1 MRHSA
6 QPITVCYNTHKTLST
21 LQEGGARMAVYYTSV
36 SVEVDPMAHDVY
48 GLPQSLPHLLD
59 ALEDEPPHLGSPSS
73 RIHLRGHDATFLNAH
88 FLFLCDGNDFDAGD
102 LVRQVLHEAP
112 HKVSHF
118 TTPVN
123 VHKRNDWL
131 SDARKQVIQAVSERV
146 SPDATS
152 LDGVGDILS
161 EAGITLEE

>member
-1 MRHSA
+1 
-6 QPITVCYNTHKTLST
+6 
-21 LQEGGARMAVYYTSV
+21 MAVYYTSI

-48 GLPQSLPHLLD
+48 GLTQSLPHLLD
-59 ALEDEPPHLGSPSS
+59 ALEDEHAHIGSTSS

-112 HKVSHF
+112 RKVSHF
-118 TTPVN
+118 ATPVN

-131 SDARKQVIQAVSERV
+131 PDGRKRIIQAISERV
-146 SPDATS
+146 PDDVTS

-161 EAGITLEE
+161 EAGIALEE

>member
-1 MRHSA
+1 
-6 QPITVCYNTHKTLST
+6 
-21 LQEGGARMAVYYTSV
+21 MAVYYTSI
-36 SVEVDPMAHDVY
+36 SVEVAPMAHDVY

-59 ALEDEPPHLGSPSS
+59 AMETEHTHIGSTSS
-73 RIHLRGHDATFLNAH
+73 RIHLRGHEATFLNAH

-112 HKVSHF
+112 RKVSHF

-146 SPDATS
+146 PADVTS
-152 LDGVGDILS
+152 LDGVGGVLS

>member
-1 MRHSA
+1 
-6 QPITVCYNTHKTLST
+6 
-21 LQEGGARMAVYYTSV
+21 MAVYYTSI

-59 ALEDEPPHLGSPSS
+59 AMETEHTRIGSTSS

-146 SPDATS
+146 PADVTS

>member
-1 MRHSA
+1 
-6 QPITVCYNTHKTLST
+6 
-21 LQEGGARMAVYYTSV
+21 MAVYYTSV

-59 ALEDEPPHLGSPSS
+59 ALEDEHTHIGSTSN

-112 HKVSHF
+112 RKVSHF

-131 SDARKQVIQAVSERV
+131 SDARKRIIQAVSERV
-146 SPDATS
+146 PADVTS
-152 LDGVGDILS
+152 LDGAGDILPM
-161 EAGITLEE
+161 EGIALEE

>member
-1 MRHSA
+1 
-6 QPITVCYNTHKTLST
+6 
-21 LQEGGARMAVYYTSV
+21 MAVYYTSI

-59 ALEDEPPHLGSPSS
+59 ALEAEHAHIGSTSS
-73 RIHLRGHDATFLNAH
+73 RIHLRGHEATFLNAH

-131 SDARKQVIQAVSERV
+131 SDARKQVIQAVSDRV
-146 SPDATS
+146 PADATS

>member
-59 ALEDEPPHLGSPSS
+59 ALEDEHTHIGSTSS

-88 FLFLCDGNDFDAGD
+88 FLFLCDRNDFDAGD

>member
-1 MRHSA
+1 
-6 QPITVCYNTHKTLST
+6 
-21 LQEGGARMAVYYTSV
+21 MAVYYTSI

-59 ALEDEPPHLGSPSS
+59 AMETEHTHIGSTSS

-88 FLFLCDGNDFDAGD
+88 FLCDGNDFDAGD

-112 HKVSHF
+112 RKVSHF
-118 TTPVN
+118 ATPVN

-131 SDARKQVIQAVSERV
+131 SDARKRIIQAVSEHV
-146 SPDATS
+146 PADATS
-152 LDGVGDILS
+152 LDGVGGVLS
-161 EAGITLEE
+161 EEGITLEE

>member
-1 MRHSA
+1 
-6 QPITVCYNTHKTLST
+6 
-21 LQEGGARMAVYYTSV
+21 MAVYYTSV

-59 ALEDEPPHLGSPSS
+59 ALEAEHAHIGSTSS
-73 RIHLRGHDATFLNAH
+73 RIHLRGHEATFLNAH

-131 SDARKQVIQAVSERV
+131 SDVRKRIIQAVSDHV
-146 SPDATS
+146 PADVTS

-161 EAGITLEE
+161 EEGITLEE

>member
-1 MRHSA
+1 
-6 QPITVCYNTHKTLST
+6 
-21 LQEGGARMAVYYTSV
+21 MAVYYTSI

-48 GLPQSLPHLLD
+48 GLTQSLPHLLD
-59 ALEDEPPHLGSPSS
+59 AMETEHTHIGSTSS

-102 LVRQVLHEAP
+102 LVRQVLHEASR
-112 HKVSHF
+112 KVSHF

-131 SDARKQVIQAVSERV
+131 SDARKRIIQAVSERV

>member
-1 MRHSA
+1 
-6 QPITVCYNTHKTLST
+6 
-21 LQEGGARMAVYYTSV
+21 MAVYYTSI

-59 ALEDEPPHLGSPSS
+59 AMETEHTHIGSTSS

-131 SDARKQVIQAVSERV
+131 SDARKQVIQAVSECV
-146 SPDATS
+146 PADVTS
-152 LDGVGDILS
+152 LDGVGDILPM
-161 EAGITLEE
+161 EGIALGE

>member
-1 MRHSA
+1 
-6 QPITVCYNTHKTLST
+6 
-21 LQEGGARMAVYYTSV
+21 MAVYYTSV

-59 ALEDEPPHLGSPSS
+59 ALEAERAHIGSTSS
-73 RIHLRGHDATFLNAH
+73 RIHLRGHEATFLNAH

-102 LVRQVLHEAP
+102 LVHQVLHEAP

-131 SDARKQVIQAVSERV
+131 SDARKRIIQAVSERV
-146 SPDATS
+146 PADVTS

-161 EAGITLEE
+161 EEGVTLEE

>member
-1 MRHSA
+1 
-6 QPITVCYNTHKTLST
+6 
-21 LQEGGARMAVYYTSV
+21 MAVYYTSV

-59 ALEDEPPHLGSPSS
+59 VLEAERTHIGSTSS

-112 HKVSHF
+112 RKVSHF

-131 SDARKQVIQAVSERV
+131 SDARKRIIQSVSEHV
-146 SPDATS
+146 PSDATS
-152 LDGVGDILS
+152 LDGVRGALS

>member
-1 MRHSA
+1 
-6 QPITVCYNTHKTLST
+6 
-21 LQEGGARMAVYYTSV
+21 MAVYYTSV

-48 GLPQSLPHLLD
+48 GLTQSLPHLLD
-59 ALEDEPPHLGSPSS
+59 ALEAEHAHIGSTSS
-73 RIHLRGHDATFLNAH
+73 RIHLRGHEATFLNAH

-102 LVRQVLHEAP
+102 LVRQVLHKAS

-131 SDARKQVIQAVSERV
+131 SDARKRIIQSVSERV
-146 SPDATS
+146 PADVIS
-152 LDGVGDILS
+152 LDGVGYILPM
-161 EAGITLEE
+161 EGIALEE

>member
-1 MRHSA
+1 
-6 QPITVCYNTHKTLST
+6 
-21 LQEGGARMAVYYTSV
+21 MAVYYTSV

-48 GLPQSLPHLLD
+48 GLTQSLPHLLD
-59 ALEDEPPHLGSPSS
+59 ALEAERTHIGSTFS

-102 LVRQVLHEAP
+102 LVRQVLHDAP
-112 HKVSHF
+112 RKVSHF
-118 TTPVN
+118 ATPVN

-131 SDARKQVIQAVSERV
+131 PDGRKRIIQAISERV
-146 SPDATS
+146 PDDVTS

-161 EAGITLEE
+161 EAGIALEE